1 MITALVVGGLLAGAL
16 GGISAWSSHQN
27 RKSQKSL
34 NKTLVALANT
44 QHQREVKD
52 LKAAGL
58 NPVLSAGGQGS
69 PVPQLTAPEYNEGEI
84 ASQVVNSALA
94 GVKAANES
102 RVASAQIQNL
112 QATNKNLEATNK
124 NLEVKNKNLAVDTTL
139 KSEQAKNLE
148 AERYYKQ
155 AQTFKTWVD
164 TQNPGVLGDVV
175 KWLGNAVQHQPIHG
189 SGSTGIKGFD
199 SFLNYLHSHHSH
211 SAKESAV
218 VPSKVINSAVSTRR
232 WRSPRRKSSSENNSN
247 FRRLLNEGYRSPLR

>member
-34 NKTLVALANT
+34 NKTLVSLANT

-84 ASQVVNSALA
+84 AANAVNSAMA
-94 GVKAANES
+94 GVRAANES
-102 RVASAQIQNL
+102 RVASAQIKNL
-112 QATNKNLEATNK
+112 QATNENLAAT
-124 NLEVKNKNLAVDTTL
+124 NKNLAVDNTL

-155 AQTFKTWVD
+155 AQTFKTWLEA
-164 TQNPGVLGDVV
+164 QNPGVVGDVLRNV
-175 KWLGNAVQHQPIHG
+175 GSASGVQPIHG
-189 SGSTGIKGFD
+189 KGSTGIKGFD
-199 SFLNYLHSHHSH
+199 SFLDYVNGHHSH
-211 SAKESAV
+211 SAKEPAV
-218 VPSKVINSAVSTRR
+218 VPSKVNNSAVSTRR